1 MGEKNEIR
9 ELHYQN
15 NHEEAVRRLVK
26 LYNMKYDSPMDIYF
40 ILYNLALYNMKIERK
55 RNETQADYTVSMYYL
70 NKAYDYFKPIKK
82 QYEVQ
87 YHNIIWVE
95 IEINKNIWDNK
106 KLISKYYELHNYY
119 KGIDYKRNEIG
130 TLINI
135 YKLQNKYDKI
145 IKLVYEVLDY
155 DDKDSIEMLYN
166 ILQECKAF
174 GDTYYNKALN
184 IINENNGGN
193 YIALQC

>member
-15 NHEEAVRRLVK
+15 NHEEAVRRLMK
-26 LYNMKYDSPMDIYF
+26 LYNMKYDSPMDVYF
-40 ILYNLALYNMKIERK
+40 ILYNLALYNKKLEK
-55 RNETQADYTVSMYYL
+55 NRNELEEDYPISRYYL

-95 IEINKNIWDNK
+95 IEINKNRWDK
-106 KLISKYYELHNYY
+106 EKLISKYYELHKYY
-119 KGIDYKRNEIG
+119 KAINYKRNEIG

-135 YKLQNKYDKI
+135 YRIQNDYGKI
-145 IKLVYEVLDY
+145 IDLVYEVLRY
-155 DDKDSIEMLYN
+155 DDKDSVEMLDN
-166 ILQECKAF
+166 ILQECKTF

-184 IINENNGGN
+184 IISESKNDNC
-193 YIALQC
+193 ITM